1 MNKWLFRGIVLA
13 FLWVRASA
21 GAGEPVRP
29 VVNRDYLPAV
39 LELINGATNSIEF
52 LQLEM
57 HDDRAVQAIEA
68 ALAAAVKRG
77 VRVRGM
83 LDDGVDFNAAAVER
97 LHALGAEA
105 KLDTPVKMTHSKLV
119 VVDGRVVLL
128 GSTNWTG
135 NSMGN
140 NNETNVRLDDPVLAA
155 QFARYV
161 AAVWADS
168 AAEPDL
174 PPVESG
180 AVKTVV
186 NRQYFPEVMGL
197 FSAATQR
204 IRVVMYGI
212 NYSPKYAGSKVNQ
225 LVEALAAARA
235 RGVDVAVVIDL
246 SDYNALLNKVNAP
259 AKRFLAE
266 AGAVKT
272 LVNRQYFPEVMNLFN
287 AATQRIRVVMYGI
300 SYSPK
305 YAGGKVNQLVEALAA
320 ARARGVDVAVIID
333 LSDYNALLNKVN
345 RPAKEFL
352 AGAGVAVFDDPA
364 KTTTHAKLIVAD
376 DVAVVGSVN
385 WGKDALETRNETCVA
400 VRDAAVAD
408 AFAAYFDRPDVRAAP
423 FAAQPAAQ

>member
-1 MNKWLFRGIVLA
+1 MNKWLIRGIALT
-13 FLWVRASA
+13 FLLIRMSA
-21 GAGEPVRP
+21 GAGEAVRP

-39 LELINGATNSIEF
+39 LDLINGATNSIEF

-97 LHALGAEA
+97 LLALGAEA

-119 VVDGRVVLL
+119 IVDGRIVLL

-197 FSAATQR
+197 FNAATQR

-235 RGVDVAVVIDL
+235 RGVDVAVAIDL
-246 SDYNALLNKVNAP
+246 SDYNALLNKVN
-259 AKRFLAE
+259 
-266 AGAVKT
+266 G
-272 LVNRQYFPEVMNLFN
+272 
-287 AATQRIRVVMYGI
+287 
-300 SYSPK
+300 
-305 YAGGKVNQLVEALAA
+305 
-320 ARARGVDVAVIID
+320 
-333 LSDYNALLNKVN
+333 
-345 RPAKEFL
+345 PAKEFL
-352 AGAGVAVFDDPA
+352 AGAGVAVFDDDLQV
-364 KTTTHAKLIVAD
+364 TTHAKMIVAD
-376 DVAVVGSVN
+376 DAVVIGSVN
-385 WGKDALETRNETCVA
+385 WGKDAIERRNETGVA
-400 VRDAAVAD
+400 IRDPAVA
-408 AFAAYFDRPDVRAAP
+408 AYFAAYFDRPDLRATRYGGGPEIEAIP
-423 FAAQPAAQ
+423 